1 MRHLLVVSYVAAVAN
16 AHTFMISPAPREAAV
31 HTNGDLNSECG
42 ASGAISATYTRG
54 QDVPMSWGRNNHHGG
69 FVQLSVLES
78 NKVIGTAG
86 NAVAQFD
93 DPQNIIFTSCYNSI
107 CKAPN
112 GDKFGLGGDGTEF
125 QELLCSTS
133 FNVPTY
139 LADGDYTL
147 KFSVFGNGDSFGVR
161 NMPHSSYTNC
171 HNFRIQGGAT
181 QTQKAANKA
190 HIQFKLQDS
199 GIVIANQNGVT
210 IPQGQCMF
218 SGTNTHLGCLQTGAN
233 RSPSCVGDI
242 ADVSRCGG
250 GTADTLEQC
259 YRASSTDATE
269 RQDGDLYNYMVGLPA
284 SHPEYTG
291 KLTLLSHIRDPVPIQ
306 LKVLGGTA
314 TSAPSVGDGPEATQ
328 APTIPSNTPV
338 ATAAPSTT
346 LRVNDATTNSSTGAA
361 AAAGAAATVTVMG
374 VLMVGYRAIKK

>member
-1 MRHLLVVSYVAAVAN
+1 MLILFLALSIIAADG
-16 AHTFMISPAPREAAV
+16 HTFMINPAPRAASV
-31 HTNGDLNSECG
+31 HTNGNIDQECG
-42 ASGAISATYTRG
+42 DSVAISATYTRG
-54 QDVPMSWGRNNHHGG
+54 QDVPISWGRNNHHGG
-69 FVQLSVLES
+69 FVQLSVLS
-78 NKVIGTAG
+78 LDQVSIRGG
-86 NAVAQFD
+86 NAVARFD
-93 DPQNIIFTSCYNSI
+93 DPRNIIFTSCYNSI

-125 QELLCSTS
+125 QKLLCSTS

-210 IPQGQCMF
+210 IPQRQCMF

-291 KLTLLSHIRDPVPIQ
+291 KLTLLSHVRDPVPIQ
-306 LKVLGGTA
+306 LGLKSTTANAIDLALGTE
-314 TSAPSVGDGPEATQ
+314 S
-328 APTIPSNTPV
+328 SNS
-338 ATAAPSTT
+338 ATAAAGGAIGA
-346 LRVNDATTNSSTGAA
+346 LVVMAVAA
-361 AAAGAAATVTVMG
+361 AIYNKKKQNNQDALTVQPQ
-374 VLMVGYRAIKK
+374 L